1 MAESASR
8 AALLQVFPGVALAAV
23 VSAGAIYLSELPF
36 PPFTLSGDRH
46 PIEPVMLAIIFGM
59 ILANVFTLPKALQP
73 GLKFS
78 TKKLLPLAVV
88 LLGARLDF
96 FHLVRVGAA
105 GLIMSVA
112 TIVVA
117 LAMFAMFVKWKW
129 VEPKLGLLLGIGT
142 AICGGTAIVA
152 AAPVIEAEEKDVSF
166 GVATVTLCG
175 LIAMFVLPA
184 LAGAMKMT
192 DWSFG
197 VWAGLSIHQTPQVIA
212 AGFAYSDP
220 AGETATIVKLA
231 RVCLLAPA
239 LIFVGWAAH
248 SRGTH
253 RSQRRILLRDLI
265 PLFVIGFLLMALL
278 RTAGWLG
285 VFNTAIGTRALHVDI
300 AKWCEQASKLLI
312 VMSMASVGLETSF
325 AALRRTG
332 ARPLLLGC
340 AAAIVICVL
349 TFAAARTLEIL
360 LPAAS
365 SVTAQ

>member
-1 MAESASR
+1 MPMAESSSR
-8 AALLQVFPGVALAAV
+8 AALLQIIPGVALAAV
-23 VSAGAIYLSELPF
+23 VSAAAIYLSELPF
-36 PPFTLSGDRH
+36 PPFTLSGNRH

-59 ILANVFTLPKALQP
+59 IVANALSLPRTLEP
-73 GLKFS
+73 GFKFS
-78 TKKLLPLAVV
+78 TKKLLPLAVI

-96 FHLVRVGAA
+96 LHLVRVGAA

-117 LAMFAMFVKWKW
+117 LAMFALFIKWKW
-129 VEPKLGLLLGIGT
+129 VETKLGLLLGIGT

-166 GVATVTLCG
+166 SVATVTLCG
-175 LIAMFVLPA
+175 LIAMFVMPL

-212 AGFAYSDP
+212 AGFSYSDP

-231 RVCLLAPA
+231 RVSMLAPA
-239 LIFVGWAAH
+239 LIFVSWAAQ
-248 SRGTH
+248 SNGAARG
-253 RSQRRILLRDLI
+253 RLQLRNVL
-265 PLFVIGFLLMALL
+265 PLFVVGFLLMALL
-278 RTAGWLG
+278 KTLGWLP
-285 VFNTAIGTRALHVDI
+285 VFDTNLGARTVHVDV
-300 AKWCEQASKLLI
+300 ARWCEHASKILI
-312 VMSMASVGLETSF
+312 IVSMAAVGLETTF

-340 AAAIVICVL
+340 IAAVIIG
-349 TFAAARTLEIL
+349 AMTLG
-360 LPAAS
+360 
-365 SVTAQ
+365 SVRFVERWQ

>member
-8 AALLQVFPGVALAAV
+8 AALLQIIPGVALAAI
-23 VSAGAIYLSELPF
+23 VSAAAIYLSELPF
-36 PPFTLSGDRH
+36 APFTLSGNRH

-59 ILANVFTLPKALQP
+59 ILANVFSLSKSLEP
-73 GLKFS
+73 GFKFS
-78 TKKLLPLAVV
+78 TKKLLPLAVI

-96 FHLVRVGAA
+96 FHLIRVGAA

-117 LAMFAMFVKWKW
+117 LAIFVLFIKWKW
-129 VEPKLGLLLGIGT
+129 VETKLGLLLGIGT

-152 AAPVIEAEEKDVSF
+152 AAPVIDAEEKDVSF
-166 GVATVTLCG
+166 SVATVTLCG
-175 LIAMFVLPA
+175 LIAMFVMPF
-184 LAGAMKMT
+184 LAGAMKMS

-212 AGFAYSDP
+212 AGFSYSDP

-239 LIFVGWAAH
+239 LIFVSWAAQSH
-248 SRGTH
+248 GAARG
-253 RSQRRILLRDLI
+253 RFQLGNVL

-278 RTAGWLG
+278 KTLGWLP
-285 VFNTAIGTRALHVDI
+285 VFDITLGSRTMRVDV
-300 AKWCEQASKLLI
+300 AKSCEQVSRILI
-312 VMSMASVGLETSF
+312 VVSMAAVGLETSL

-340 AAAIVICVL
+340 VAAIVIC
-349 TFAAARTLEIL
+349 AMTLGAVRIAERWR
-360 LPAAS
+360 
-365 SVTAQ
+365 